1 MYQSI
6 NSLIPL
12 KNMHSLPINTL
23 SSTFSHDTD
32 ERRMLFIILFIVIL
46 FIVFMLKSVYD
57 ISRYTDSENLAI
69 NDVENPISNQDQI
82 ILISNIKCLIN
93 DDCPICIEPF
103 KENDEL
109 YQLKCGHIFHTE
121 CITEWININNIC
133 PTCREVVIDTLN

>member
-1 MYQSI
+1 MNNGKNIIDYPFDDD
-6 NSLIPL
+6 PL
-12 KNMHSLPINTL
+12 EYVSGFYLG
-23 SSTFSHDTD
+23 S
-32 ERRMLFIILFIVIL
+32 FIIIICICVIL
-46 FIVFMLKSVYD
+46 YRIRIRNNRHNIIISPPLSP
-57 ISRYTDSENLAI
+57 ISSSSSHSSRYDN
-69 NDVENPISNQDQI
+69 I

-133 PTCREVVIDTLN
+133 PTCRKDVINDV